1 MMQCFLVVVVAVVL
15 TGCARSDYVNI
26 AQAALSKDP
35 SAAARSFA
43 RTKSVQYAANPEQ
56 LARDVKRL
64 DLNVRDLFAA
74 LFGEVAKE
82 WGEGNV
88 EESSKTKTVKYL
100 QEFQSRVLVD
110 FDKGEVTV
118 ETVTKENPKAHLREA
133 IVMALL
139 MPEDPR
145 QVDLFDTRA
154 IEMGATPYLYEEVL
168 DNQNKPL
175 RWEWRAKR
183 YADILLANQLKT
195 RTITR
200 NNSRLHVNYVTIPM
214 VKNHASV
221 RVSKFSPLVKTY
233 AKRYG
238 LSQALV
244 YAIIRTESNFN
255 QYAISRSGAVGLM
268 QIMPQTAGRDAYK
281 QLTGKEWAPTR
292 EYLYDAKNNIEM
304 GTTYLHILLNRYLT
318 GIDHPLSH
326 EYTVISA
333 YNGGAGTVLRAFHA
347 DKDRAKARIN
357 TMAPS
362 GVYKVL
368 REEVAFE
375 ETREYLRKVL
385 EHKKEFVGL

>member
-1 MMQCFLVVVVAVVL
+1 MRRFWVVVVAVVL
-15 TGCARSDYVNI
+15 AGCSRGDYVNI
-26 AQAALSKDP
+26 AQVALSKDP
-35 SAAARSFA
+35 STAVKSLA
-43 RTKSVQYAANPEQ
+43 RTKSVHYAANPEQ
-56 LARDVKRL
+56 LVRDVKNL
-64 DLNVRDLFAA
+64 DLNVRDLFVA
-74 LFGEVAKE
+74 LFGQVAKE

-88 EESSKTKTVKYL
+88 EESSQTKTVKYL

-118 ETVTKENPKAHLREA
+118 ETVTKEDPKAHLREA

-154 IEMGATPYLYEEVL
+154 IEVGATPYLYNEVL
-168 DNQNKPL
+168 DDQSKPI

-183 YADILLANQLKT
+183 YADILLSRELKT

-200 NNSRLHVNYVTIPM
+200 NNARLHVNYVTIPM
-214 VKNHASV
+214 VKNHTSV
-221 RVSKFSPLVKTY
+221 RVSKFAPLVKTY
-233 AKRYG
+233 ASRYN
-238 LSQALV
+238 LSPALV

-268 QIMPQTAGRDAYK
+268 QIMSQTAGRDAYK
-281 QLTGKEWAPTR
+281 HLTGKEWAPTR

-304 GTTYLHILLNRYLT
+304 GTTYLHILRTRYLT

-333 YNGGAGTVLRAFHA
+333 YNGGAGTVLRAFHT
-347 DKDRAKARIN
+347 DRDRAKARIN
-357 TMAPS
+357 ATAPS
-362 GVYKVL
+362 GVYRVL

-385 EHKKEFVGL
+385 EYKKEFVGL

>member
-1 MMQCFLVVVVAVVL
+1 
-15 TGCARSDYVNI
+15 
-26 AQAALSKDP
+26 
-35 SAAARSFA
+35 
-43 RTKSVQYAANPEQ
+43 
-56 LARDVKRL
+56 
-64 DLNVRDLFAA
+64 
-74 LFGEVAKE
+74 
-82 WGEGNV
+82 
-88 EESSKTKTVKYL
+88 
-100 QEFQSRVLVD
+100 
-110 FDKGEVTV
+110 
-118 ETVTKENPKAHLREA
+118 
-133 IVMALL
+133 L

-154 IEMGATPYLYEEVL
+154 IEVGATPYLYNEVL
-168 DNQNKPL
+168 DDQSKPI

-183 YADILLANQLKT
+183 YADILLSRELKT

-200 NNSRLHVNYVTIPM
+200 KNERLHVNYVTLPM
-214 VKNHASV
+214 VKNHTSV
-221 RVSKFSPLVKTY
+221 RVSKFAPLVKTY
-233 AKRYG
+233 ASRYN
-238 LSQALV
+238 LSPALV

-268 QIMPQTAGRDAYK
+268 QIMSQTAGRDAYK
-281 QLTGKEWAPTR
+281 HLTGKEWAPTR

-304 GTTYLHILLNRYLT
+304 GTTYLHILRTRYLT

-347 DKDRAKARIN
+347 DRDRAKARIN
-357 TMAPS
+357 ATAPS

-385 EHKKEFVGL
+385 EYKKEFVGL